1 MAQKP
6 TFKRIVVSKSGE
18 TRAEPVK
25 PQAVKPSA
33 PKPAAPKA
41 PRTNAAGVSLSP
53 RYGAGLTPDFLASDV
68 GAAEHQALKDL
79 YSAHTGGQ
87 DLSQDPDVPSALRNA
102 GLLHVPTS
110 SRGRAVARGVKDLS
124 SRNKSSVYAS
134 AADALDAVDRFAG
147 KNLGSV
153 MKGVATGSPLVAG
166 LSAAGLSPG
175 EIAQGVL
182 DTSLAAQPAGQLL
195 GTEAGRKVLRKAADI
210 TGTSAAL
217 ELEKKA
223 VEKAA
228 PIAYKVSGAEAEVEA
243 LKKAGEWFARPV
255 EGARPSAGQTKLP
268 TVGFKGASMPAITP
282 AAQAERAP
290 LGRPAPGAK
299 ETTLA
304 AQIGALPNL
313 QFTTDM
319 TPEKRKKIEDA
330 GGSVGDIPLWLSPFL
345 STTGAKYY
353 STPDKTIASFF
364 ADTAGLAPKASAGEK
379 LTYDQLIARQ
389 QTPEKQAQMQAFLD
403 TAKAHASAADIQSVQ
418 ESSQMGPLE
427 KWQRKLLWEQAKK
440 NGWDISD
447 PSKYADADLARR
459 AFTRMTS
466 RKTEIAFGLR
476 RQTGQLASMPAGMVA
491 VASTLVDAAKSGD
504 LDKAVGVAE
513 QFVEPYTYLAQDAEK
528 RGISAAVDSFVQ
540 ERPMDAILL
549 ASAAVGTSGRVAGA
563 VARTVGG
570 TGEALPQVLFRDF
583 VYAPSAESGRVG
595 QALGSLG
602 RLAATDRRV
611 GARVGTVTKKTL
623 GGEYQASTPE
633 TLSLPIGVTN
643 KNLWGNAF
651 LWSKARLVERGL
663 RSNSDTAQG
672 LAARAVNSVQGRVL
686 HGMATRRDAVATNVV
701 NDIRDSAKGLSFWQ
715 RERLALELLR
725 SPTTPDGTPF
735 SIADIASFWRAS
747 ADAAENAR
755 AKALFTGYA
764 DHYQKLADVPLDQ
777 AIIDNAREVARPL
790 GKSSDML
797 MGSVLDALHGM
808 ESPESLTFVRVG
820 NDGSRLKWGD
830 IEVGDHINIGLRG
843 EKVPARVTRVES
855 LPNGDVAVTRENLW
869 DLNDV
874 ATVQVPAS
882 KNVVKFASDL
892 SQQRYVRD
900 LVVMRDHIEAT
911 AAELKAG
918 RTAEARAFAAERNA
932 PISRLEKLDAKR
944 TALHGELQKRLDSIS
959 EARRAGR
966 AGDVRKFAR
975 QYAMKVYALRAT
987 IVEMRNE
994 AKRAGLPEVEAQMQA
1009 LLDSIVVERGDLAAA
1024 NAVRVADRAMREQDG
1039 VVAAIR
1045 SGEMAPA
1052 VARRIDQPAAAA
1064 LVGNAQRLEARA
1076 AELRR
1081 IEQDLLAQ
1089 RDAAPSAAQAGAAA
1103 RQLDAVRAEIDSLV
1117 QQAGGLRRSPSG
1129 LVGALGAL
1137 EKRFEFVTGAD
1148 VRSLMSGKGRYG
1160 EVVAAERP
1168 ALLSVLGEL
1177 RRKVEDG
1184 VQITKDDI
1192 AALVD
1197 VEARVARVERMVG
1210 KRKAYKSRDASIV
1223 EPVGF
1228 GRKGVAQSID
1238 ATISAER
1245 VTTGAIEDMRNRF
1258 WNEIDNVFRERY
1270 SDKRPGWVSV
1280 EYVHA
1285 GDLRG
1290 MAGNAVDEAKVSA
1303 LRGQKYDNPI
1313 VLDYDPDTGYAYIS
1327 EGNHRLAAVADDQ
1340 WVPVQVMRGKV
1351 TPDVRI
1357 NAKKITEPGVLVDS
1371 DRYVPSYLYPH
1382 EVGFSV
1388 REAPARVGK
1397 PSIPGQLVGAAFE
1410 RGARLDKL
1418 QARVAAREVAPSVA
1432 TIREVTRMRKVA
1444 LRQAELNRREA
1455 ARIVERGRPI
1465 VNDGNVEV
1473 VLDAASQQIAVELK
1487 QYKEKPE
1494 RFKISQIREEAEN
1507 EWIARAELTGEDAV
1521 LWVGTRQA
1529 MFGAAAN
1536 STRLR
1541 KPVDLSVDSWIPPSR
1556 TMKNSGEVYRSGQ
1569 EDLRNLWQRILTD
1582 TGRLYGNAA
1591 WVQDMQR
1598 FVQAI
1603 SIRVENIDARE
1614 AAALRNEFSFVD
1626 DTGKTIYLSESDRV
1640 VSDARNWVAITA
1652 DRRKPTRTSVGMGT
1666 VDEGNVPDQT
1676 LADLFAQE
1684 TTPAQIEKGGTY
1696 YLIPRHLHDYITKE
1710 LASIAYRPT
1719 GAVAAVDKLT
1729 RQWRAFT
1736 LNIFPR
1742 TGMANLVGSMVL
1754 AALAGAGPRSFY
1766 LAYRHLHYGDVAA
1779 PAALRQ
1785 GFGAS
1790 LTTEMSFTGIRSKLP
1805 TASVRVPG
1813 FRREFSLDDPFAG
1826 LAYWM
1831 NTMRTF
1837 NGIAEDFGRLAVWY
1851 SKAYPAAQRAVGEGF
1866 VKTWTTGRQLSDKAQ
1881 EYLDALA
1888 SGRATD
1894 EQVRTLGAEFTEY
1907 SYQWLGDLHSGGK
1920 ANTLLRIA
1928 VPFQQW
1934 YRHILR
1940 LTFVTMPIH
1949 YPLRRLFIQR
1959 LGELGN
1965 EYLAHH
1971 GVYPSWMQDVIP
1983 IAQAEHPDV
1992 NIDQDYVLAWH
2003 MGSLSPFGTPASF
2016 VSGDDQNL
2024 VDATAGML
2032 NPLLRNGFEI
2042 GFSLLSG
2049 KASEFGGLGMKN
2061 VKDQAGNALDA
2072 YSGGA
2077 GVFYLNKV
2085 QGMLP
2090 LASIA
2095 ITASG
2100 QAADGNLLLAP
2111 SAKFVRGAEGIIPN
2125 AQPQVAVGDVPG
2137 RDILQLAQDFS
2148 PENALALTARFAFG
2162 GSPTWT
2168 IGNGDINKSQFA
2180 AQADRYRSSFN
2191 TEMRNILKALAARG
2205 ASIQVEPFVPQ
2216 IVEPVPV
2223 VPSVP
2228 VEPVVP
2234 EGFRKITSG
2243 G

>member
-1 MAQKP
+1 
-6 TFKRIVVSKSGE
+6 
-18 TRAEPVK
+18 
-25 PQAVKPSA
+25 
-33 PKPAAPKA
+33 
-41 PRTNAAGVSLSP
+41 
-53 RYGAGLTPDFLASDV
+53 
-68 GAAEHQALKDL
+68 
-79 YSAHTGGQ
+79 
-87 DLSQDPDVPSALRNA
+87 
-102 GLLHVPTS
+102 
-110 SRGRAVARGVKDLS
+110 
-124 SRNKSSVYAS
+124 
-134 AADALDAVDRFAG
+134 
-147 KNLGSV
+147 
-153 MKGVATGSPLVAG
+153 
-166 LSAAGLSPG
+166 
-175 EIAQGVL
+175 
-182 DTSLAAQPAGQLL
+182 
-195 GTEAGRKVLRKAADI
+195 
-210 TGTSAAL
+210 
-217 ELEKKA
+217 
-223 VEKAA
+223 
-228 PIAYKVSGAEAEVEA
+228 
-243 LKKAGEWFARPV
+243 
-255 EGARPSAGQTKLP
+255 
-268 TVGFKGASMPAITP
+268 
-282 AAQAERAP
+282 
-290 LGRPAPGAK
+290 
-299 ETTLA
+299 
-304 AQIGALPNL
+304 
-313 QFTTDM
+313 
-319 TPEKRKKIEDA
+319 
-330 GGSVGDIPLWLSPFL
+330 
-345 STTGAKYY
+345 
-353 STPDKTIASFF
+353 
-364 ADTAGLAPKASAGEK
+364 
-379 LTYDQLIARQ
+379 
-389 QTPEKQAQMQAFLD
+389 MQAFLD

-513 QFVEPYTYLAQDAEK
+513 QFVEPYTYLAQDAQK
-528 RGISAAVDSFVQ
+528 RGLGAAVDSFVQ

-549 ASAAVGTSGRVAGA
+549 ASAAVGTSGRAAGA
-563 VARTVGG
+563 VARTAGG

-686 HGMATRRDAVATNVV
+686 HGMATRRDSVATNVV
-701 NDIRDSAKGLSFWQ
+701 NSIRDSAKGLSFWQ

-747 ADAAENAR
+747 ADAAESPR

-820 NDGSRLKWGD
+820 ADGSRLKWGD
-830 IEVGDHINIGLRG
+830 LEVGDHINIGLRG
-843 EKVPARVTRVES
+843 EKVPARVTRVEA

-874 ATVQVPAS
+874 ATVQVPAN

-892 SQQRYVRD
+892 SKQRYVRD

-932 PISRLEKLDAKR
+932 PITRLEKLDAKR
-944 TALHGELQKRLDSIS
+944 QGLHDELLKRLDSMS
-959 EARRAGR
+959 EARQAGR
-966 AGDVRKFAR
+966 LGDVRKFAR

-987 IVEMRNE
+987 LIEMRNE
-994 AKRAGLPEVEAQMQA
+994 AKRAGLPEVEAQMQS

-1039 VVAAIR
+1039 VAAAIR

-1052 VARRIDQPAAAA
+1052 VARRIEQPAARA
-1064 LVGNAQRLEARA
+1064 LVENAQRLEARA

-1081 IEQDLLAQ
+1081 IEQELLAQ
-1089 RDAAPSAAQAGAAA
+1089 REAAPSAAQAGAAA
-1103 RQLDAVRAEIDSLV
+1103 RQLDTVRAEIDALV
-1117 QQAGGLRRSPSG
+1117 EQAGGLRRSPSG
-1129 LVGALGAL
+1129 FVGALDAL
-1137 EKRFEFVTGAD
+1137 EKRFEFVTGAN
-1148 VRSLMSGKGRYG
+1148 VRSLMMGKGRYG
-1160 EVVAAERP
+1160 AVVADERP
-1168 ALLSVLGEL
+1168 VLLSVLGEL

-1184 VQITKDDI
+1184 AQITKDDI

-1197 VEARVARVERMVG
+1197 AEARIARVEKMVG
-1210 KRKAYKSRDASIV
+1210 KRKSYKTRDASIV

-1228 GRKGVAQSID
+1228 GRKTVSQTIDLGV
-1238 ATISAER
+1238 
-1245 VTTGAIEDMRNRF
+1245 
-1258 WNEIDNVFRERY
+1258 
-1270 SDKRPGWVSV
+1270 PG
-1280 EYVHA
+1280 E
-1285 GDLRG
+1285 
-1290 MAGNAVDEAKVSA
+1290 
-1303 LRGQKYDNPI
+1303 
-1313 VLDYDPDTGYAYIS
+1313 
-1327 EGNHRLAAVADDQ
+1327 
-1340 WVPVQVMRGKV
+1340 
-1351 TPDVRI
+1351 
-1357 NAKKITEPGVLVDS
+1357 
-1371 DRYVPSYLYPH
+1371 
-1382 EVGFSV
+1382 
-1388 REAPARVGK
+1388 
-1397 PSIPGQLVGAAFE
+1397 LVGQAVQ
-1410 RGARLDKL
+1410 RGERLDEL
-1418 QARVAAREVAPSVA
+1418 QGRVAAREAAPSMA
-1432 TIREVTRMRKVA
+1432 TIRDVTRARKVA

-1465 VNDGNVEV
+1465 VSDANVEV

-1487 QYKEKPE
+1487 QYKVQPV
-1494 RFKISQIREEAEN
+1494 RFRINQIRGEAEN

-1529 MFGAAAN
+1529 MFGASSNA
-1536 STRLR
+1536 TRLR

-1556 TMKNSGEVYRSGQ
+1556 TLKNTGEIYRSGQ

-1603 SIRVENIDARE
+1603 SIRVDNIDERE

-1626 DTGKTIYLSESDRV
+1626 DTGQTIYLSESDRV

-1790 LTTEMSFTGIRSKLP
+1790 LTTEVSFTGIRSKLP

-1813 FRREFSLDDPFAG
+1813 FKREFSLDDPFAG

-1866 VKTWTTGRQLSDKAQ
+1866 VKTWTTGRVLSDKAQ

-1992 NIDQDYVLAWH
+1992 NIDQDYVLAWRV
-2003 MGSLSPFGTPASF
+2003 GSLAPFGTPAAF
-2016 VSGDDQNL
+2016 VAGDDQNI

-2049 KASEFGGLGMKN
+2049 KASEFGGLGMRN

-2095 ITASG
+2095 ITSSG

-2148 PENALALTARFAFG
+2148 PENALTLAARFAFG

-2180 AQADRYRSSFN
+2180 AQADRYRANFN

-2205 ASIQVEPFVPQ
+2205 ANIQVEPFVPQ

-2223 VPSVP
+2223 APSVP

-2234 EGFRKITSG
+2234 EGFKKITSG

>member
-6 TFKRIVVSKSGE
+6 TFKRIVVSKSGD
-18 TRAEPVK
+18 TRVEPVT
-25 PQAVKPSA
+25 PKPSA
-33 PKPAAPKA
+33 AAKPVVAKPA
-41 PRTNAAGVSLSP
+41 RTNAAGASLSP
-53 RYGAGLTPDFLASDV
+53 RYGGALTPEFLASDV
-68 GAAEHQALKDL
+68 GAAEHEALKDL

-87 DLSQDPDVPSALRNA
+87 DLSQSVDVQAALRDA
-102 GLLHVPTS
+102 GLLHAPTS
-110 SRGRAVARGVKDLS
+110 SKGRAVARGVKDLS
-124 SRNKSSVYAS
+124 SKNKSSVYAS

-147 KNLGSV
+147 KALGPAMLYKISPAGAALAAV
-153 MKGVATGSPLVAG
+153 GKTPLDVAKGALNA
-166 LSAAGLSPG
+166 
-175 EIAQGVL
+175 
-182 DTSLAAQPAGQLL
+182 SLAVQPAGQLL
-195 GTEAGRKVLRKAADI
+195 ATEGGRDVLRKVSDV
-210 TGTSAAL
+210 TGTTAAL
-217 ELEKKA
+217 GLEKKII
-223 VEKAA
+223 EKAA
-228 PIAYKVSGAEAEVEA
+228 PVAYNASGAEAEVGA
-243 LKKAGEWFARPV
+243 LKAVGKYAASPV
-255 EGARPSAGQTKLP
+255 EGARPSAGQSRLP
-268 TVGFKGASMPAITP
+268 TVGFKGASMKANLP
-282 AAQAERAP
+282 AAQAERAQP
-290 LGRPAPGAK
+290 ERPAPGAK

-304 AQIGALPNL
+304 EQIGGLPNL

-319 TPEKRKKIEDA
+319 PAEKRKKIEDA
-330 GGSVGDIPLWLSPFL
+330 GGHVGEIPLWLSPVL
-345 STTGAKYY
+345 GNAGVKYY
-353 STPDKTIASFF
+353 STPDNTIASFF
-364 ADTAGLAPKASAGEK
+364 SDTVGLAPKASAGEK

-389 QTPEKQAQMQAFLD
+389 QTKEKQAAMQAFLD
-403 TAKAHASAADIQSVQ
+403 TAKTHASAADIQSVQ
-418 ESSQMGPLE
+418 ETSQMGPLQ
-427 KWQRKLLWEQAKK
+427 KWQRKLLWGQAKK

-447 PSKYADADLARR
+447 PSQYTDADLARR
-459 AFTRMTS
+459 AFTKMTS
-466 RKTEIAFGLR
+466 AKTEIAYGLR

-491 VASTLVDAAKSGD
+491 VASTLVNAAKSGD
-504 LDKAVGVAE
+504 LDKAVSVGK

-528 RGISAAVDSFVQ
+528 RGLEAAVNSFVQ

-549 ASAAVGTSGRVAGA
+549 ASAGIGTSGRVAGS

-570 TGEALPQVLFRDF
+570 TGEALPQLAFGRY

-595 QALGSLG
+595 QALAGLG
-602 RLAATDRRV
+602 RLAETDRRV
-611 GARVGTVTKKTL
+611 SAKVGTVTKKTL
-623 GGEYQASTPE
+623 GGEFQAMTPE
-633 TLSLPIGVTN
+633 SLSLPVGVTN

-701 NDIRDSAKGLSFWQ
+701 NDLRDTAKGLSFWQ
-715 RERLALELLR
+715 RERLSLELLR
-725 SPTTPDGTPF
+725 SPTTPDGSPF
-735 SIADIASFWRAS
+735 SIGDIASFWRAS
-747 ADAAENAR
+747 ADAAENGR
-755 AKALFTGYA
+755 AKQLFTGYA

-808 ESPESLTFVRVG
+808 DNPDALTFVKVAE
-820 NDGSRLKWGD
+820 DGSRLKWGD
-830 IEVGDHINIGLRG
+830 LREGDHINIGLRG
-843 EKVPARVTRVES
+843 EKVPARVTKVES

-918 RTAEARAFAAERNA
+918 RVAEARAFAGEVNA

-944 TALHGELQKRLDSIS
+944 TALHDELQKRLDSMS
-959 EARRAGR
+959 AARQAGR
-966 AGDVRKFAR
+966 LGDVRKFAR
-975 QYAMKVYALRAT
+975 QYSMKVYALRAT

-1009 LLDSIVVERGDLAAA
+1009 LLDSIIVERGDLAASSA
-1024 NAVRVADRAMREQDG
+1024 ARVADRAMREQDG

-1045 SGEMAPA
+1045 SGEMAPV

-1076 AELRR
+1076 ADLRR

-1103 RQLDAVRAEIDSLV
+1103 RQLDTVRGEIDALV

-1129 LVGALGAL
+1129 FVGALGAL

-1148 VRSLMSGKGRYG
+1148 VRSLMSGKGKYG

-1184 VQITKDDI
+1184 VQITKDDV

-1197 VEARVARVERMVG
+1197 AEARVARVERMVG

-1228 GRKGVAQSID
+1228 GRKSVAQSID
-1238 ATISAER
+1238 TGVPAE
-1245 VTTGAIEDMRNRF
+1245 
-1258 WNEIDNVFRERY
+1258 
-1270 SDKRPGWVSV
+1270 
-1280 EYVHA
+1280 
-1285 GDLRG
+1285 
-1290 MAGNAVDEAKVSA
+1290 
-1303 LRGQKYDNPI
+1303 
-1313 VLDYDPDTGYAYIS
+1313 
-1327 EGNHRLAAVADDQ
+1327 
-1340 WVPVQVMRGKV
+1340 
-1351 TPDVRI
+1351 
-1357 NAKKITEPGVLVDS
+1357 
-1371 DRYVPSYLYPH
+1371 
-1382 EVGFSV
+1382 
-1388 REAPARVGK
+1388 
-1397 PSIPGQLVGAAFE
+1397 LVGQAVE
-1410 RGARLDKL
+1410 RGARLDEL
-1418 QARVAAREVAPSVA
+1418 SARVAAREAAPSIA

-1487 QYKEKPE
+1487 QYKVKPV
-1494 RFKISQIREEAEN
+1494 RFKISQIRGEAES
-1507 EWIARAELTGEDAV
+1507 EWIARAELTGEDPV

-1529 MFGAAAN
+1529 MFGASAN
-1536 STRLR
+1536 AIRVK

-1556 TMKNSGEVYRSGQ
+1556 TMKNSGDIYRSGQ

-1591 WVQDMQR
+1591 WVKDMQR
-1598 FVQAI
+1598 FVDAI
-1603 SIRVENIDARE
+1603 SIRVDNIDERE

-1626 DTGKTIYLSESDRV
+1626 DAGKTIYLSESDRV

-1652 DRRKPTRTSVGMGT
+1652 DRRKPSRTSVSTGS
-1666 VDEGNVPDQT
+1666 VDTGDVPEQT

-1684 TTPAQIEKGGTY
+1684 TTPAQVERGGTY

-1766 LAYRHLHYGDVAA
+1766 LAYRHLHYGTADA

-1790 LTTEMSFTGIRSKLP
+1790 LTTEMQFASLRSKLP

-1813 FRREFSLDDPFAG
+1813 MKHEFSLDDPLAG

-1837 NGIAEDFGRLAVWY
+1837 NGVAEDFGRLAVWY
-1851 SKAYPAAQRAVGEGF
+1851 SKAYPAAQRAVDAGF
-1866 VKTWTTGRQLSDKAQ
+1866 VKTWTTGRQLSERAQ
-1881 EYLDALA
+1881 EYMDALA
-1888 SGRATD
+1888 SGRASD
-1894 EQVRTLGAEFTEY
+1894 EQIRTLGEEFAQY
-1907 SYQWLGDLHSGGK
+1907 SYQWLGDLHSGGR

-1949 YPLRRLFIQR
+1949 YPLRRLFVQR
-1959 LGELGN
+1959 LGELGH

-1971 GVYPSWMQDVIP
+1971 GVYPSWMQDVVP

-2003 MGSLSPFGTPASF
+2003 LGSLSPFGTPASF
-2016 VSGDDQNL
+2016 AAGDDQNV

-2042 GFSLLSG
+2042 GFSLLTGEASQIGG
-2049 KASEFGGLGMKN
+2049 KGMQS
-2061 VKDQAGNALDA
+2061 VKDQAGNAIDA

-2090 LASIA
+2090 LSSIA
-2095 ITASG
+2095 VTASG

-2148 PENALALTARFAFG
+2148 PENALTLTARFAFG

-2168 IGNGDINKSQFA
+2168 IGMGDINKSQFGA
-2180 AQADRYRSSFN
+2180 EADRYRSGFN
-2191 TEMRNILKALAARG
+2191 TKMRNILKALAAQG
-2205 ASIQVEPFVPQ
+2205 ANMQVAPSAPQ
-2216 IVEPVPV
+2216 V
-2223 VPSVP
+2223 VQPVP
-2228 VEPVVP
+2228 VEPVAPKIP
-2234 EGFRKITSG
+2234 EGFTKVSSG